1 MGVDVLVVG
10 GVVLVTVG
18 EVDFIVLI
26 VVVEAVVTTVDV
38 DVVGVENGVL
48 VGNSVVVNAVVFI
61 IMPYMKLIEEAIINY
76 FDVILYTFNGLPKQV
91 LVMLFLHSDI
101 PGICTQS
108 R

>member
-1 MGVDVLVVG
+1 MGVEVLVVG

-61 IMPYMKLIEEAIINY
+61 IMPYMKLIEE
-76 FDVILYTFNGLPKQV
+76 
-91 LVMLFLHSDI
+91 
-101 PGICTQS
+101 
-108 R
+108 

>member
-48 VGNSVVVNAVVFI
+48 VGNSVVVNAVLFI
-61 IMPYMKLIEEAIINY
+61 IMPYMKL
-76 FDVILYTFNGLPKQV
+76 
-91 LVMLFLHSDI
+91 
-101 PGICTQS
+101 
-108 R
+108 

>member
-18 EVDFIVLI
+18 EVDFIVII

-61 IMPYMKLIEEAIINY
+61 IMPYMKLIEE
-76 FDVILYTFNGLPKQV
+76 
-91 LVMLFLHSDI
+91 
-101 PGICTQS
+101 
-108 R
+108 

>member
-61 IMPYMKLIEEAIINY
+61 IMPYMKLIEE
-76 FDVILYTFNGLPKQV
+76 
-91 LVMLFLHSDI
+91 
-101 PGICTQS
+101 
-108 R
+108 